1 LTSNQSKII
10 AANAT
15 SSLGLANVA
24 VNNLTAASPVISP
37 LPAPFESG
45 TTANTSSIG
54 KWTNP
59 PQSVLDAKKEFNV
72 TDSMIDSLISPSNIS
87 EKETSIASPVSS
99 GTGSGTNS
107 ASTPNFVPLPV
118 PSTGV
123 TAASI
128 VAKGAATPAA
138 PPAAAAA
145 IAAAPIVPV
154 VLPGG
159 IPPRPASKIQ
169 VIPVG
174 GQVRRYLEIP
184 SELIGL
190 VIGHQGRKIKE
201 LGVESGSKVQF
212 KTSKTSEKEGKP
224 GILEISGSVESVDKG
239 LNMVWELL
247 QSVGREYKEVSAQTA
262 KNYK

>member
-1 LTSNQSKII
+1 
-10 AANAT
+10 
-15 SSLGLANVA
+15 
-24 VNNLTAASPVISP
+24 
-37 LPAPFESG
+37 
-45 TTANTSSIG
+45 
-54 KWTNP
+54 
-59 PQSVLDAKKEFNV
+59 
-72 TDSMIDSLISPSNIS
+72 MIDSLISPSNIS
-87 EKETSIASPVSS
+87 EKETSIVSPVSS

-107 ASTPNFVPLPV
+107 ASTPNFAPLPV
-118 PSTGV
+118 PSNGV

-128 VAKGAATPAA
+128 VAKGAA
-138 PPAAAAA
+138 PPAAAAP
-145 IAAAPIVPV
+145 IAAAPIAPV